1 MLTPPHLPCP
11 RSLLIAAAMAFWLAP
26 ISAHEVIVEQI
37 VDMRVTD
44 QGYQLVITL
53 QVPAAVAGDSR
64 LPGLLEGNDT
74 AALQD
79 QLQVIAADIAHNLD
93 VHQGDSTLADPIIAV
108 RPDPSRTS
116 IEVELRYP
124 SRPSETRFS
133 ARVNRFSSKDGPVR
147 TVARYQPVSGRD
159 QIVNVTGPAVR
170 VTFDPSFAAVLRQ
183 FAVSGLRALFDG
195 GDHLLFLL
203 CLLLP
208 MRRTRSVFGLVAAVV
223 LGQSVAMIVAVNQPP
238 LSAEWMAGTAM
249 VAASAIVIAT
259 LQGVVRA
266 RMRWTI
272 LIALAFGVVNGG
284 LLGQAAV
291 ASAPLGGEHSTAAM
305 FAFAAVVLIG
315 ELWLAALA
323 WAFRAWLDE
332 RGLPDR
338 VAAILGLAMVAHQAL
353 HQIVERAEIVALG
366 GSLGGEHVLAW
377 LTLAWIGAVL
387 VAAASNAV
395 AGTPVPRELGL
406 RRVDG
411 S

>member
-1 MLTPPHLPCP
+1 
-11 RSLLIAAAMAFWLAP
+11 MAFCLAP
-26 ISAHEVIVEQI
+26 VSAHEVVVEQI
-37 VDMRVTD
+37 VDMRIADRGD
-44 QGYQLVITL
+44 QLLITL
-53 QVPAAVAGDSR
+53 QLPAAVAGDSR
-64 LPGLLEGNDT
+64 LPGLLEGNDI
-74 AALQD
+74 AALRA

-93 VHQGDSTLADPIIAV
+93 VRRGNDTLADPIIAV
-108 RPDPSRTS
+108 RPDRNRTS

-124 SRPSETRFS
+124 SRPGTDRFS
-133 ARVNRFSSKDGPVR
+133 ARLNRFSSKDGPVR
-147 TVARYQPVSGRD
+147 TVARYQPASGRE

-183 FAVSGLRALFDG
+183 FAVRGLRALFDG

-208 MRRTRSVFGLVAAVV
+208 MRRTSTVFGLVAAVV
-223 LGQSVAMIVAVNQPP
+223 LGQAVAMIVAVNQPL
-238 LSAEWMAGTAM
+238 LSAEWVAGTAM

-272 LIALAFGVVNGG
+272 LIALAFGVMNGA

-291 ASAPLGGEHSTAAM
+291 ASAPLGGGHSRAAM
-305 FAFAAVVLIG
+305 FAFVAVLLTG
-315 ELWLAALA
+315 ELWLAALL

-338 VAAILGLAMVAHQAL
+338 VAAILGLAAVAHQAL
-353 HQIVERAEIVALG
+353 HRVVERAEIVALDG
-366 GSLGGEHVLAW
+366 PSESEHVLAW

-387 VAAASNAV
+387 LAATSNAV
-395 AGTPVPRELGL
+395 AGDPVASDPAL
-406 RRVDG
+406 RRVEE

>member
-1 MLTPPHLPCP
+1 MLTPSQLPRL
-11 RSLLIAAAMAFWLAP
+11 RSLLIAAAMAFCLSP

-74 AALQD
+74 AALRD

-93 VHQGDSTLADPIIAV
+93 VRQGDGTLADPIIAV

-124 SRPSETRFS
+124 SWPGENRFS

-147 TVARYQPVSGRD
+147 TVARYQPASGRD

-170 VTFDPSFAAVLRQ
+170 ITFDPSFAAVLRQ
-183 FAVSGLRALFDG
+183 FAVRGLGALFDG

-223 LGQSVAMIVAVNQPP
+223 LGQAVAMIVAVNQPP
-238 LSAEWMAGTAM
+238 LTAEWLAGTAM

-272 LIALAFGVVNGG
+272 PVALAFGVMNGG

-291 ASAPLGGEHSTAAM
+291 ASAPLGGQHLRSAM
-305 FAFAAVVLIG
+305 FAFAAVVLVG
-315 ELWLAALA
+315 ELWLAVLA

-353 HQIVERAEIVALG
+353 HRVVERAEIVALG

-387 VAAASNAV
+387 LAAVSNAV
-395 AGTPVPRELGL
+395 AGAPVPSEPGL
-406 RRVDG
+406 RRVGG